1 VTAEAPS
8 IFGAR
13 GMADVVLLAVAVVF
27 FALAFAFAAWM
38 DRI

>member
-1 VTAEAPS
+1 VTEEAPS
-8 IFGAR
+8 VFGAW
-13 GMADVVLLAVAVVF
+13 GMADVVLLAATVVF